1 MIRLLD
7 RRWTAWTLAALH
19 KVSATLVGPSRA
31 RQQIEE
37 QPRRRQLCITT
48 PRSLPEGVDRLG
60 RRLSGK
66 SAANDTSRL
75 RGVVTRSAAR
85 LDSAEVTW

>member
-1 MIRLLD
+1 MIWLLD

-19 KVSATLVGPSRA
+19 KVSATLVARPEPGRKSKSNPVAVNCASRH
-31 RQQIEE
+31 
-37 QPRRRQLCITT
+37 PF
-48 PRSLPEGVDRLG
+48 SPERVDRLG

-66 SAANDTSRL
+66 SAANDTRRL